1 MVTRKDSPIVL
12 GVGENGSYLGS
23 DIIALIDATR
33 DVVILEDNQLAVM
46 HSDHIDYFDADG
58 NPVTPEITHVD
69 WDIDVAEKGG
79 YPDFML
85 KEIHEQPRVV
95 RDTLADVCPVMR
107 FPLTSLRLPVK
118 NLISSI
124 ACILLAVAL
133 PIMRVLLPKTL

>member
-58 NPVTPEITHVD
+58 NLVTPET
-69 WDIDVAEKGG
+69 
-79 YPDFML
+79 PML
-85 KEIHEQPRVV
+85 IG
-95 RDTLADVCPVMR
+95 
-107 FPLTSLRLPVK
+107 
-118 NLISSI
+118 IS
-124 ACILLAVAL
+124 
-133 PIMRVLLPKTL
+133 MLPKRRLS